1 MRRPL
6 AALSL
11 LAAAA
16 LGCGRNAPGVRLEEL
31 KGPRLLRALP
41 RPEFVLLNGAHSP
54 FDFRAETRGTLTF
67 LFFGYTHCPDVCPLH
82 MANLAS
88 ALHTLPPE
96 ARRRIRVVFV
106 STDPERDTPGV
117 LRSWLAQFDS
127 SFIGVT
133 GTPAELDVAQR
144 AVGMPPASREGELPM
159 GGGYGIT
166 HAAQIWA
173 FTPDDSAHVMYPW
186 GVPRE
191 DLAADIPKLL
201 QIGPGR

>member
-1 MRRPL
+1 VGRPL
-6 AALSL
+6 AALPL
-11 LAAAA
+11 LVAGA
-16 LGCGRNAPGVRLEEL
+16 LGCARPAPGARVEEL
-31 KGPRLLRALP
+31 KGPRILQALP
-41 RPEFVLLNGAHSP
+41 RPGFLLRKADGSP

-82 MANLAS
+82 MANLAGV
-88 ALHTLPPE
+88 LHTLPPE
-96 ARRRIRVVFV
+96 VLHRIRVVFV
-106 STDPERDTPGV
+106 STDPERDTPDV
-117 LRSWLAQFDS
+117 LRGWLGQFDS

-133 GTPAELDVAQR
+133 GTPAALEVAQR

-159 GGGYGIT
+159 GGYGIT

-201 QIGPGR
+201 QIWPGR